1 MARAPRLETIAKELG
16 ISRPRVSQLKARGMP
31 VDSVEAAREWKAANV
46 KGQIQITIPRLLV
59 PEPMAAVTYDI
70 AEARAK
76 REHHEANIAAMR
88 EAQIA
93 GDLVERKRV
102 ESALTGIAAQ
112 VRANFERLPD
122 KLAEVLAAETDAHQ
136 AHALLTAEID
146 LVLEDLAAQVAAVE
160 LVDAGRH

>member
-1 MARAPRLETIAKELG
+1 MSALPKLATLARELG
-16 ISRPRVSQLKARGMP
+16 VTKGRISQMKAAGMP
-31 VDSVEAAREWKAANV
+31 VNSVAAAKEWKAANV
-46 KGQIQITIPRLLV
+46 RARFDV
-59 PEPMAAVTYDI
+59 DREAADPVAVVTYDI

-88 EAQIA
+88 EAQLA

-102 ESALTGIAAQ
+102 ESALVGIAAQ

-146 LVLEDLAAQVAAVE
+146 LVLEDLAAQVNAVE
-160 LVDAGRH
+160 LADAGRH